1 MFVYYDESILS
12 YVACIRDSFGLSSS
26 YAPNTKFKDY
36 LNKKNPQKIFLIL
49 IDGMGANL
57 IERKLSKDSF
67 LRKNLFKKVTT
78 VFPTTTTAAL
88 TSISNGKSPNENA
101 WLGWMEYLEEI
112 DDIIVPFLGESYYED
127 KKHDEDICYKL
138 RPFKTT
144 VEELNEIGIKAINL
158 YPDFIEGGCKDFT
171 EFKNRLIDLS
181 YSDNKYVFA
190 YWDKYDTI
198 MHLEGPNSAKAD
210 SYLKM
215 INDGLE
221 EVSNNISDDTMLV
234 IVADHGQ
241 SEIDLP
247 YYIEGSKYEKY
258 MYRKPIIE
266 SRSPGFYI
274 KEEYRKEFEAEFKKG
289 FENDFILLDKQD
301 IIDTKL
307 FGYHDNHPKFE
318 SMLPDYLAIG
328 KSRKV
333 IRWCPLEVEL
343 QGQHAGISDDE
354 LYIPL
359 ITYKK

>member
-1 MFVYYDESILS
+1 MFVYYDESILT
-12 YVACIRDSFGLSSS
+12 YVASIRSRFGLSSS
-26 YAPNTKFKDY
+26 YKDNIKFTEY

-57 IERKLSKDSF
+57 IERKLLEDSF

-112 DDIIVPFLGESYYED
+112 DDIIIPFLGTSYYGD
-127 KKHDEDICYKL
+127 KKYDDICYKL

-144 VEELNEIGIKAINL
+144 TEELNDIGIKALDL
-158 YPDFIEGGCKDFT
+158 YPDFVKDGCKDFE
-171 EFKNRLIDLS
+171 EFCKRLINLS

-190 YWDKYDTI
+190 YWDKYDTL
-198 MHLEGPNSAKAD
+198 MHINGPNSKVGD
-210 SYLKM
+210 DYLKM
-215 INDGLE
+215 INDSLE
-221 EVSNNISDDTMLV
+221 EVANNINEDTMLV
-234 IVADHGQ
+234 ILADHGQ

-247 YYIEGSKYEKY
+247 YYIKGSKYEKY

-274 KEEYRKEFEAEFKKG
+274 KEEYRKEFEKEFKKD
-289 FENDFILLDKQD
+289 FEDDFILLDKQD
-301 IIDTKL
+301 ILYTKL
-307 FGYHDNHPKFE
+307 FGYGENHPKLE

-328 KSRKV
+328 KARKV
-333 IRWCPLEVEL
+333 IRWKPQKPEL
-343 QGQHAGISDDE
+343 KGQHAGILDDE